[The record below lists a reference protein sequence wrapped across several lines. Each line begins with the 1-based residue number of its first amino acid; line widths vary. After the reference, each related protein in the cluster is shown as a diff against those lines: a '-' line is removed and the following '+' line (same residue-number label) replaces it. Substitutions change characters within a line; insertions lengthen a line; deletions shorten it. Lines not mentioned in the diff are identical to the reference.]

1 MPKFLENLT
10 DQAEH
15 YHIDTSLPSKSCP
28 LFNNFFLMNLS
39 SSLKTM
45 ILNVNR
51 KTFPWGQKET
61 ISQFPAMFHP
71 LGVES
76 CQTFIYFLFN
86 KETLYS
92 LQHKGLLQKQI

>member
-51 KTFPWGQKET
+51 KTFP
-61 ISQFPAMFHP
+61 
-71 LGVES
+71 
-76 CQTFIYFLFN
+76 
-86 KETLYS
+86 
-92 LQHKGLLQKQI
+92 